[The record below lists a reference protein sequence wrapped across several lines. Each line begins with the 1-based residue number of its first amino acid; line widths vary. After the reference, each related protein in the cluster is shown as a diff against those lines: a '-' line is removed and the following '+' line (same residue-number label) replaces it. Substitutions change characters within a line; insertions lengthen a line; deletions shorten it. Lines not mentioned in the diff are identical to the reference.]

1 MIKLS
6 LNGEE
11 LALTFKHNR
20 YDAAMNFAQG
30 RPVSAVTY
38 AWIYG
43 LDSTGRMNRQDVRA
57 AGMAF
62 CSVMDNFCKESGRRV
77 ALSKAVSRWPRE
89 IRKSVFGQ
97 YDSRKRLQSVQTRY
111 KQLIAVDIEAPN

>member
-1 MIKLS
+1 MIRLS

-20 YDAAMNFAQG
+20 YDKPQFVG
-30 RPVSAVTY
+30 LTSRPVQAVTY

-43 LDSTGRMNRQDVRA
+43 LDGEGKMNRGDARA
-57 AGMAF
+57 AGIAL
-62 CSVMDNFCKESGRRV
+62 CSIEDNFCKESGRRV

-89 IRKSVFGQ
+89 IRKQVFCQ
-97 YDSRKRLQSVQTRY
+97 YDSR
-111 KQLIAVDIEAPN
+111 